1 MYMVE
6 KSGKL
11 LCRIVLI
18 MLLFVLCFC
27 ASCGHKEARY
37 ALDMAEKR
45 MWDEPDS
52 ALKVLES
59 IVMPEDLEGKELA
72 DYALLLTQAQY
83 RSNIVATSDSLINIA
98 VGYYQDKDVEKRTAS
113 LLYKGGVLKDMGKD
127 EDAMLVYKE
136 AESYIPRIKDNRIVT
151 LIYMG
156 LGDLNQKNRNY
167 ALSIDYFK
175 KSVAVNIVP
184 KQVLSW
190 KVSSI
195 MNLANISYYWGNRDD
210 ADLYYSQLLDMVP
223 LVDSMLQTKIYYNY
237 GIYKSKEKEWAEAEK
252 YVRKALDN
260 ASGDVSYRAM
270 LLLANLYSRTGRDG
284 EVDSLCQYALKTSEP
299 AVKARIYYF
308 LYEENVAR
316 KEYEDAVT
324 YLSHY
329 VLLSDTLRSQINR
342 SEYLEIQ
349 KKYDQVVLLNKNV
362 EIHNHWYLTII
373 ISTVIIVALIGIHY
387 LVLSINRKKKEKLL
401 LKSKQ
406 EKVELQEKIDAC
418 QTKIAEDETMHNEE
432 KEKLQM
438 QITQLE
444 AEKEQKDIS
453 IRRLEIICKSK
464 DKDIPLE
471 YIEALEMIMKL
482 KSKEQASY
490 NPAVDREKLH
500 IWLDLVYDD
509 FAGRLLEKYQ
519 LTRRERDVCYLKA
532 LDFSDDEISELLKIQ
547 LRSEERWIYRIC
559 EKFGFPKVVKMIS
572 LLILQILR
580 KEDRCFIQVLSQKR
594 VLH

>member
-127 EDAMLVYKE
+127 EEAMLVYKE

-156 LGDLNQKNRNY
+156 LGYLNQKNRNY

-252 YVRKALDN
+252 YVRKAL
-260 ASGDVSYRAM
+260 M
-270 LLLANLYSRTGRDG
+270 
-284 EVDSLCQYALKTSEP
+284 
-299 AVKARIYYF
+299 
-308 LYEENVAR
+308 
-316 KEYEDAVT
+316 
-324 YLSHY
+324 
-329 VLLSDTLRSQINR
+329 
-342 SEYLEIQ
+342 
-349 KKYDQVVLLNKNV
+349 
-362 EIHNHWYLTII
+362 
-373 ISTVIIVALIGIHY
+373 
-387 LVLSINRKKKEKLL
+387 
-401 LKSKQ
+401 
-406 EKVELQEKIDAC
+406 
-418 QTKIAEDETMHNEE
+418 
-432 KEKLQM
+432 
-438 QITQLE
+438 
-444 AEKEQKDIS
+444 
-453 IRRLEIICKSK
+453 
-464 DKDIPLE
+464 
-471 YIEALEMIMKL
+471 
-482 KSKEQASY
+482 
-490 NPAVDREKLH
+490 
-500 IWLDLVYDD
+500 
-509 FAGRLLEKYQ
+509 
-519 LTRRERDVCYLKA
+519 RRETYH
-532 LDFSDDEISELLKIQ
+532 IEL
-547 LRSEERWIYRIC
+547 
-559 EKFGFPKVVKMIS
+559 
-572 LLILQILR
+572 
-580 KEDRCFIQVLSQKR
+580 CFY
-594 VLH
+594 

>member
-127 EDAMLVYKE
+127 EEAMLVYKE

-156 LGDLNQKNRNY
+156 LGYLNQKNRNY

-519 LTRRERDVCYLKA
+519 LTGWERDVCFSPKA
-532 LDFSDDEISELLKIQ
+532 LTIAGWICSFVFTFVTPKLEPPRLGLIKQGKPIFSKTSSSDTD
-547 LRSEERWIYRIC
+547 C
-559 EKFGFPKVVKMIS
+559 P
-572 LLILQILR
+572 
-580 KEDRCFIQVLSQKR
+580 
-594 VLH
+594 

>member
-156 LGDLNQKNRNY
+156 LGYLNQKNRNY

-342 SEYLEIQ
+342 SEYLETQ

>member
-156 LGDLNQKNRNY
+156 LGYLNQKNRNY

-195 MNLANISYYWGNRDD
+195 MNLAKISYYWGNRDD

-519 LTRRERDVCYLKA
+519 LTRRERDVCYLK
-532 LDFSDDEISELLKIQ
+532 
-547 LRSEERWIYRIC
+547 C
-559 EKFGFPKVVKMIS
+559 FGFF
-572 LLILQILR
+572 R
-580 KEDRCFIQVLSQKR
+580 
-594 VLH
+594 

>member
-127 EDAMLVYKE
+127 EEAMLVYKE

-156 LGDLNQKNRNY
+156 LGYLNQKNRNY

-362 EIHNHWYLTII
+362 EIH
-373 ISTVIIVALIGIHY
+373 
-387 LVLSINRKKKEKLL
+387 
-401 LKSKQ
+401 
-406 EKVELQEKIDAC
+406 KVELQEKIDAC

-519 LTRRERDVCYLKA
+519 LTGRERDVCYLKA

-559 EKFGFPKVVKMIS
+559 EKFGFPKGSKDDFAAYIADF
-572 LLILQILR
+572 
-580 KEDRCFIQVLSQKR
+580 KKR
-594 VLH
+594 R